1 MDISKSDYSPRA
13 AAKVAGWG
21 YVAIF
26 VLAIFANF
34 FVLTPVMG
42 AGDPAATANEI
53 ADGLGMFRA
62 GLVSFLIVFVLD
74 VAIAWALFIF
84 FRGVGRDLSLLT
96 AWFRLVYTVFLGIA
110 LVSFFL
116 VLQLLS
122 DEVVRRP
129 FESGQVDAQITV
141 LLDAFNYAWLIGLA
155 CFGVHLAL
163 LGYLVLRSVNVP
175 SVIGVLLIAAGFAYA
190 LDTLSHAVLANY
202 EDYEA
207 IFTAIVTIPAVL
219 GEMSLAIWLLL
230 RGTRIE
236 PLATRTERSAP
247 TPVGARA

>member
-1 MDISKSDYSPRA
+1 
-13 AAKVAGWG
+13 
-21 YVAIF
+21 
-26 VLAIFANF
+26 
-34 FVLTPVMG
+34 
-42 AGDPAATANEI
+42 
-53 ADGLGMFRA
+53 
-62 GLVSFLIVFVLD
+62 
-74 VAIAWALFIF
+74 
-84 FRGVGRDLSLLT
+84 
-96 AWFRLVYTVFLGIA
+96 VFLGIA

-122 DEVVRRP
+122 DEAVRRA
-129 FESGQVDAQITV
+129 FEAGQVDAQITV